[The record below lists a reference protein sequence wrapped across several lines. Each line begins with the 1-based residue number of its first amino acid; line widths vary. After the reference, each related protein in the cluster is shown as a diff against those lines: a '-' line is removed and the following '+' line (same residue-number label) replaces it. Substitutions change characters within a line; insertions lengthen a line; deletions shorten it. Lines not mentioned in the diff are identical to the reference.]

1 MTAEVKGVESM
12 ARYKHYDYRQTKM
25 LPVSYEQQI
34 LPGTFEHTLSYLI
47 DEKCDLSVFELRYKN
62 DVSGAPAYD
71 PAILLKI
78 VLFAYSRGITY
89 SRKIEALCRENIVFM
104 ALSADSQPHFTT
116 IADFI
121 SSSPDEIARIFRDV
135 LLVCD
140 EAGLLG
146 REMFAIDGLKLPSNA
161 SKEWSGK
168 KQELQKKAQKIQ
180 RAMHYILSRH
190 RTNDEA
196 CEDSAMRTAQ
206 DQQLQ
211 TLQHAIQKIESFLAT
226 HQEKIGR
233 AGKEIQS
240 NITDNESAKMPTS
253 KGVVQGY
260 TGVAIADSRH
270 QVIVEAQAFGEGQ
283 EHGVLIPMLEAT
295 RTSFRELALSGDIL
309 KETKLTA
316 DAGYSSEANAKYLL
330 DHGIDAYV
338 ADTNFRKRDPR
349 FKDAERHKPTRED
362 EPFAKPKVDL
372 KFQPKDFQLAPDHSH
387 AICPAGK
394 RMYCCAR
401 PQDTREYQSVRFR
414 APISACANCP
424 LRAGCIRH
432 PERTRVRQVA
442 FFFGRTAG
450 KPEKYLA
457 RMQRKIDSDI
467 GRYEYSRRLGIIEP
481 VFGNIRNTKRLSRF
495 TLRGRRKVNAQWQLY
510 CLVHNIEKLQ
520 RYGLSQGPPKRRAK
534 RAA

>member
-1 MTAEVKGVESM
+1 M
-12 ARYKHYDYRQTKM
+12 ARYKHYDYSQTKL
-25 LPVSYEQQI
+25 LPVSYAQQI
-34 LPGTFEHTLSYLI
+34 LPGTFEYTLSYLI
-47 DEKCDLSVFELRYKN
+47 DERCDLSVFEARFKN
-62 DVSGAPAYD
+62 DVTGAPAYD

-78 VLFAYSRGITY
+78 VLFAYSKGITH
-89 SRKIEALCRENIVFM
+89 SRKIEGLCRENVLFM
-104 ALSADSQPHFTT
+104 ALSADTQPHFTT

-121 SSSPDEIARIFRDV
+121 SCSPQEIARIFRDV

-168 KQELQKKAQKIQ
+168 KEELQKKAQKMQ
-180 RAMHYILSRH
+180 RAMEHILSRH
-190 RTNDEA
+190 RSNDEA
-196 CEDSAMRTAQ
+196 REQGSIRAAEE
-206 DQQLQ
+206 QQLQ
-211 TLQHAIQKIESFLAT
+211 TMKCAIEKIETFLAT

-233 AGKEIQS
+233 SGKQIQS
-240 NITDNESAKMPTS
+240 NITDNESAKMQTS

-260 TGVAIADSRH
+260 TGVAIADAKH

-283 EHGVLIPMLEAT
+283 EHGVLIPMLDAT
-295 RTSFRELALSGDIL
+295 RERFNELALSSDIL
-309 KETKLTA
+309 KQTKLTA

-330 DHGIDAYV
+330 DNGIDAFV

-349 FKDAERHKPTRED
+349 FKDAERHKPTRPD
-362 EPFAKPKVDL
+362 EPFAKPKRDL
-372 KFQPKDFQLAPDHSH
+372 KFQPEDFQLAPDHSH
-387 AICPAGK
+387 ATCPAGK

-401 PQDTREYQSVRFR
+401 PKDTREYQSVRFR
-414 APISACANCP
+414 APISACTQCP
-424 LRAGCIRH
+424 LRARCIRH

-442 FFFGRTAG
+442 FFFGRTPG
-450 KPEKYLA
+450 KPEKYLTK
-457 RMQRKIDSDI
+457 MQRKIDSDI

-481 VFGNIRNTKRLSRF
+481 VFGNIRHNKRLNRF

-520 RYGLSQGPPKRRAK
+520 RYGPSQRPPSWRTQQ
-534 RAA
+534 AA